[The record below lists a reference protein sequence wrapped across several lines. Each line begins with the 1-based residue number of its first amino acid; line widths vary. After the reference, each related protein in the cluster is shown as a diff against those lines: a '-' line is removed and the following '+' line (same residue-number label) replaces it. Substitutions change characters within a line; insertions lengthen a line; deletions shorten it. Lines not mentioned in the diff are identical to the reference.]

1 MVIPPGSHQ
10 QAGSSARLQK
20 KMLRAFFCVTRFTEP
35 SFASQKPGFVRHV
48 GTQPRKIPITRMGIF
63 LGDPTGIFLEHLFDD
78 LFELRD
84 RFKELGMFIEDGEVH
99 LRDLEVKN
107 DQL

>member
-1 MVIPPGSHQ
+1 MAARG
-10 QAGSSARLQK
+10 QAIANSEFDSRQW
-20 KMLRAFFCVTRFTEP
+20 RT
-35 SFASQKPGFVRHV
+35 
-48 GTQPRKIPITRMGIF
+48 PRKIPQAGWDTF

>member
-1 MVIPPGSHQ
+1 MLDYLTRL
-10 QAGSSARLQK
+10 AARRK
-20 KMLRAFFCVTRFTEP
+20 RRANPVSLRRRLTTKTPLLAEGHFR
-35 SFASQKPGFVRHV
+35 
-48 GTQPRKIPITRMGIF
+48 
-63 LGDPTGIFLEHLFDD
+63 GDPTGIFLEHLFDD

-107 DQL
+107 DRI

>member
-1 MVIPPGSHQ
+1 MDIVYRSRVIRINSQIENSPRINP
-10 QAGSSARLQK
+10 
-20 KMLRAFFCVTRFTEP
+20 RAIFF
-35 SFASQKPGFVRHV
+35 
-48 GTQPRKIPITRMGIF
+48 
-63 LGDPTGIFLEHLFDD
+63 GDPTGIFLEHLFDD